1 MTGKSK
7 QFNINLYLNQS
18 GNEKIMIVQGSQLPQ
33 FSELIQILKT
43 QFSGYS
49 VYTLGSKS
57 QKSIIVQK
65 SSFIGAQITVR
76 DQEINVDACCPNLFV
91 SAIIGFINTIFTP
104 YAKFEMRIANFL
116 KVRYS

>member
-1 MTGKSK
+1 
-7 QFNINLYLNQS
+7 
-18 GNEKIMIVQGSQLPQ
+18 MIVQGSQLPQ